1 MSQGHVCGLAVSIY
15 FYAFRKGK
23 KTMAHLPEHPSLPQL
38 QKYIDEVCQERGWT
52 KDTYAEKF
60 LLFSEEVGELA
71 KAIRK
76 TAGLYE
82 ENARQKQVEL
92 EEEFADVLSYLLDL
106 ANYFRIDLEKAFRE
120 KDQAN
125 QTRTWD

>member
-1 MSQGHVCGLAVSIY
+1 MRTRVY
-15 FYAFRKGK
+15 
-23 KTMAHLPEHPSLPQL
+23 
-38 QKYIDEVCQERGWT
+38 
-52 KDTYAEKF
+52 F
-60 LLFSEEVGELA
+60 LLIYGENRYVAWNKRAYYVSFYHSQTITAKTPRLTSYHKKGLPHKKVGYHELQVSCILQLLIAIYFSEE
-71 KAIRK
+71 K
-76 TAGLYE
+76 
-82 ENARQKQVEL
+82 ARQKQVEL